1 MIPGIRS
8 GAVRP
13 LLGLLVGA
21 ALGAAPLRAQE
32 MDRFQLD
39 LSYRDLE
46 GRPGTLLVTMTGR
59 SDGFDAVVSG
69 ISGISSPKEPFRYS
83 KRGEIRVLK
92 VDGRA
97 VPRNLAPHHLR
108 ELVGETPV
116 RVLDL
121 EKIDLWLRST
131 VSRASASDSSSEEGG
146 GVVVAA
152 VVAPVANSAKDRAAG
167 AVVKLVDCEEAVKLP
182 LAPDG
187 APEGPASGASELF
200 AGTSIARARI
210 PVGPYSLPDGSCGVR
225 RELKPGPENG
235 GAWWEARL
243 RAPSAKSR

>member
-1 MIPGIRS
+1 MIPPVRS

-21 ALGAAPLRAQE
+21 ALWAAPLRAQE
-32 MDRFQLD
+32 NDRFQLD
-39 LSYRDLE
+39 LSYRDPE

-59 SDGFDAVVSG
+59 SDGFDASVVG
-69 ISGISSPKEPFRYS
+69 ISGVSSPREPLNYS

-92 VDGRA
+92 TRPRA

-121 EKIDLWLRST
+121 EKIDLWLRSV
-131 VSRASASDSSSEEGG
+131 VSRGSAPDSSSEEGG
-146 GVVVAA
+146 GVVSAVAA
-152 VVAPVANSAKDRAAG
+152 PAADGAKERRAG
-167 AVVKLVDCEEAVKLP
+167 SVVKLTDCEETVKLP
-182 LAPDG
+182 LAADG

-200 AGTSIARARI
+200 AETSVVRARI
-210 PVGPYSLPDGSCGVR
+210 PAGPYSLPDGSCGVR

-243 RAPSAKSR
+243 RAPSARSR

>member
-1 MIPGIRS
+1 MISRIRS
-8 GAVRP
+8 GAARP

-32 MDRFQLD
+32 VGRFQLD
-39 LSYRDLE
+39 VVYRDME
-46 GRPGTLLVTMTGR
+46 GRSGTLLVTMTGLP
-59 SDGFDAVVSG
+59 DGFDASVVG
-69 ISGISSPKEPFRYS
+69 ISGASSPREPLNYS

-92 VDGRA
+92 TSSRA

-108 ELVGETPV
+108 ELVGESPV

-121 EKIDLWLRST
+121 EKIDLWLRSA
-131 VSRASASDSSSEEGG
+131 VSRAASDSSGEEG
-146 GVVVAA
+146 VASVVA
-152 VVAPVANSAKDRAAG
+152 APVANSAKDRSAG
-167 AVVKLVDCEEAVKLP
+167 SVVKLTDCEEPVKLP
-182 LAPDG
+182 LAADG
-187 APEGPASGASELF
+187 APAAPASNASELF
-200 AGTSIARARI
+200 SETSIARARI
-210 PVGPYSLPDGSCGVR
+210 PSAPFSLSDGSCGVR